1 MGEKDGGRL
10 ILENLPRSHHRIL
23 FVKPPDL
30 SLQLPK
36 VSLQN
41 QYGFLRILF
50 IKVPDPLQDSLYKA
64 SRSSRP
70 ATKDQFPDQ
79 YVSLRILFIKLPD
92 LRIQAQD
99 LSLQNPCISLRI
111 LSIGRSL
118 RILFIK
124 PPDLRIQPPDPSLQ
138 NLLPRVGGSNLLRS
152 PSTILQLSM

>member
-36 VSLQN
+36 ISLPDQCVSL
-41 QYGFLRILF
+41 
-50 IKVPDPLQDSLYKA
+50 S
-64 SRSSRP
+64 
-70 ATKDQFPDQ
+70 
-79 YVSLRILFIKLPD
+79 ILFIKLPD